1 MPLPLKKRWTHAWD
15 TALDAQFID
24 FGYRRLTSSQAADV
38 VSHYRIVSVE
48 KCTRG
53 DAGPEPTERA
63 IWDTAAQLKALD
75 PTIRVLFYIHT
86 DLERID
92 CYAAY
97 QTFIAN
103 PAWWLRD
110 DSGALIF
117 APNSASVPRMDYT
130 NPAARAWLTAIP
142 LNNSAANAA
151 VIDGV
156 LADQTGSVCP
166 AKPPRLSAARCAEQV
181 EGKAQAM
188 RELQALFDAANGGSV
203 LGNGLSMYPQHADNN
218 WPSVLEM
225 EGTMAEHFAV
235 FESVNADGSL
245 DVPRVA
251 RYINLTRQAALMGK
265 WVVVCTWP
273 GPLDSIDNATNP
285 GWFLWAG
292 GVTPPGPNAP
302 LGWRAALKNNLTFAL
317 AGWMTIA
324 EENVWM
330 QYQAGYN
337 GLAQGAVRCP
347 QAPTSCAAPE
357 EWYPELSQ
365 PMGAPLGPPVRVGNT
380 FTRDFEH
387 ARSVLNLDAPWNS
400 TVTFFSVSGTPS
412 GSPSATPSPSGTPA
426 PGASPSAPAT
436 PSPTPSAVG
445 TPVLG
450 AAGAAGVAS
459 STAALAA
466 CVPILLLLAL
476 GAALYFARHRLLRW
490 RLVGRGTDARGAAAG
505 TPLPLLTPPRK
516 GRVPRSSS
524 VAAVVTA
531 NPVVGR
537 TGVVL
542 NGGLK
547 VFL

>member
-1 MPLPLKKRWTHAWD
+1 LTRNSLISVTVD
-15 TALDAQFID
+15 SN
-24 FGYRRLTSSQAADV
+24 RRLTAAQAADV
-38 VSHYRIVSVE
+38 ASHYRIVSVE
-48 KCTRG
+48 KCTRS
-53 DAGPEPTERA
+53 DAGPEPTEFA

-97 QTFIAN
+97 QTFLAN

-110 DSGALIF
+110 DAGALIF

-130 NPAARAWLTAIP
+130 IPAARAWLTAIP

-188 RELQALFDAANGGSV
+188 RELQALFDAANGGTV

-251 RYINLTRQAALMGK
+251 QYINLTRQAALMGK

-273 GPLDSIDNATNP
+273 GPLDAIDEVRNP

-292 GVTPPGPNAP
+292 GVTPPGASAP

-347 QAPTSCAAPE
+347 QAPSTCAAPE

-365 PMGAPLGPPVRVGNT
+365 PLGAPLGPPVRVGNVY
-380 FTRDFEH
+380 TREFER
-387 ARSVLNLDAPWNS
+387 ARSVLDLDVPWRS
-400 TVTFFSVSGTPS
+400 SVTFFSLSGTPS
-412 GSPSATPSPSGTPA
+412 GTPSPAGTLSGTPSGTP
-426 PGASPSAPAT
+426 SPAGTLSGT
-436 PSPTPSAVG
+436 PSGTPLPAGTLSGTPLGTPAVG
-445 TPVLG
+445 ALPAGTPLPTGGGGLGTGGGG
-450 AAGAAGVAS
+450 AA
-459 STAALAA
+459 AALSAA
-466 CVPILLLLAL
+466 STTVVAAVVPLLLLLLAL
-476 GAALYFARHRLLRW
+476 GVALLFARHRLRRA
-490 RLVGRGTDARGAAAG
+490 RLVR
-505 TPLPLLTPPRK
+505 TPR
-516 GRVPRSSS
+516 RRS
-524 VAAVVTA
+524 VAASIATGAAVVQD
-531 NPVVGR
+531 NPLG
-537 TGVVL
+537 T
-542 NGGLK
+542 
-547 VFL
+547 VFRAV